1 MAWPVTM
8 QYQPTVIKV
17 TESHVADV
25 SWKNLSRNPSEYGMS
40 PTDDD
45 TSKLQKYRP

>member
-1 MAWPVTM
+1 M
-8 QYQPTVIKV
+8 QYQPIVMKV

-25 SWKNLSRNPSEYGMS
+25 RLKNLSRNPSEYGMS

-45 TSKLQKYRP
+45 ISKLQKYKPL